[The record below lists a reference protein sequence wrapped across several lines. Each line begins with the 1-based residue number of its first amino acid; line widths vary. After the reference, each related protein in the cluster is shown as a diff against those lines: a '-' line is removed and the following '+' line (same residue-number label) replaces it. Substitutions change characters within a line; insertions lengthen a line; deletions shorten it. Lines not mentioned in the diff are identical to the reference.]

1 VIQFSESFEVD
12 SKEMYQHACKAGLGA
27 VVSKVGDRK
36 YPVGR
41 SNDWAKKQR
50 ETLAIAGFA
59 LDGNK

>member
-41 SNDWAKKQR
+41 SNDWAKKTARDARNRWLCARRQ
-50 ETLAIAGFA
+50 
-59 LDGNK
+59 